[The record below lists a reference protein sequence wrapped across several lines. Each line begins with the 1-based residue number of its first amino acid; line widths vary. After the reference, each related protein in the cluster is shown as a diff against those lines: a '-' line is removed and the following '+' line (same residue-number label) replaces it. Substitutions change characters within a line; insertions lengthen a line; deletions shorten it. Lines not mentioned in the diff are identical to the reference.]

1 MTFPFEDYNANQL
14 RKIFIKMTKEAGMK
28 FESKKSCGV
37 SLTKILA
44 SRLARNRGNM
54 IQFKL
59 YIYYFKKRVMYYYN
73 TCAIY
78 YVGVK
83 GFGNARDV
91 ESKLGDVFKS
101 QTDRIGTIL
110 FRNPERQITP
120 AEYRTLIRR
129 DCIGDRPNLAESPL
143 LKELDSMI
151 GIASVK
157 KSIHGLMHLQL
168 QNYDREME
176 GKEAEQI
183 SLHRVFYGNPGKIV
197 DYSTILWEL

>member
-1 MTFPFEDYNANQL
+1 MCYRYYYN
-14 RKIFIKMTKEAGMK
+14 
-28 FESKKSCGV
+28 S
-37 SLTKILA
+37 
-44 SRLARNRGNM
+44 
-54 IQFKL
+54 
-59 YIYYFKKRVMYYYN
+59 YIDIYYYN
-73 TCAIY
+73 TCVILLQYIFLYTIY
-78 YVGVK
+78 HVGVK

-91 ESKLGDVFKS
+91 ESKLGDIFKS

-120 AEYRTLIRR
+120 AEYRTLTRR

-143 LKELDSMI
+143 LKELNSMI

-157 KSIHGLMHLQL
+157 KSIYGLMHLQL

-183 SLHRVFYGNPGKIV
+183 SLHRVFYGNPGEIV
-197 DYSTILWEL
+197 IDYSTHFIEFH